1 MDNIDKLREEY
12 QIKFNDNIPNMTISF
27 EEEIEI
33 LECCLKEGK
42 DAYELGYFDLDNIY

>member
-12 QIKFNDNIPNMTISF
+12 RIKFGDNIPNMTISF

-33 LECCLKEGK
+33 LERCLKEEK
-42 DAYELGYFDLDNIY
+42 NAYELGYFDLDNIY